1 MSTQVPLLL
10 RVHCRPEAGALRRCP
25 LPPVSASVC
34 SDVGAPR
41 FDSDDPPGE
50 NTVSQGGRCAWPAGN
65 LASRSASRFQSARLR
80 RACVRAHTRV
90 CARRGAVSGKTQ
102 SRGCAPCRAPGL
114 ECVTAVAQTLGPL
127 TRVASC
133 CGDIA
138 TITLQGTGGVR
149 CGGISAQT
157 TVPTEFLHR
166 RKTRAAASAEARGA
180 QSESPRV
187 ELGGREIPHE
197 TSLSGPPKCNFF
209 PGEVDCVLWFRCMQM
224 MPLPK
229 MGCSCH
235 RRRGAFTTVALT
247 RGSPGPAENWA
258 TDNRSHFIL
267 IDNVSVR
274 LFAAWDVANARGN
287 PTVNGPATSA
297 T

>member
-1 MSTQVPLLL
+1 MR
-10 RVHCRPEAGALRRCP
+10 RVVLPAWSACPPSLRRWDRSHAARP
-25 LPPVSASVC
+25 AAETSPPSHFKEPAESAVAGFQPKPRCLRNS
-34 SDVGAPR
+34 STDGRHARRRAQRPAARSRKAPAR
-41 FDSDDPPGE
+41 SSEAEKFLTKRPFLDP
-50 NTVSQGGRCAWPAGN
+50 
-65 LASRSASRFQSARLR
+65 QSAIF
-80 RACVRAHTRV
+80 
-90 CARRGAVSGKTQ
+90 S
-102 SRGCAPCRAPGL
+102 L
-114 ECVTAVAQTLGPL
+114 EKL
-127 TRVASC
+127 TVFS
-133 CGDIA
+133 
-138 TITLQGTGGVR
+138 
-149 CGGISAQT
+149 
-157 TVPTEFLHR
+157 
-166 RKTRAAASAEARGA
+166 
-180 QSESPRV
+180 
-187 ELGGREIPHE
+187 
-197 TSLSGPPKCNFF
+197 
-209 PGEVDCVLWFRCMQM
+209 WFRCMQM